1 MDLNDAPLF
10 VRIVQLGS
18 FAAAAAE
25 LGVQRSSVSRSV
37 TRLEESLGV
46 RLLQRT
52 TRQLALTD
60 AGQVFFE
67 QVRGAVASLD
77 DAVNAVREF
86 GGEPR
91 GSVRLTAPGDV
102 QTLGLAEAMT
112 RFSRKY
118 PGIHVELHLTGRMV
132 DLVREGFDLAIRAG
146 RLTDSALVAR
156 KIGPSWLA
164 LFAAPSYLKRA
175 GTPKT
180 IDELEKHDSLL
191 FRTRAST
198 LALTLTG
205 PAGEVSA
212 QLRGPMS
219 ADDMSFLYHACIAG
233 AGLALLPVELARGAV
248 LSGSLTRVLPGYY
261 VGGGSVYIVMPS
273 AALVPSRVALLRD
286 HLFEHIKAVMED
298 ARKDC
303 AGVEKPCDEA
313 AAHRPQGADA
323 SGAPPSGVPPS
334 GRAASGDPLP
344 GAPASAGAGPV
355 GSSTANTTELSTG
368 KPGPGASV

>member
-1 MDLNDAPLF
+1 MDFNDAPVF

-37 TRLEESLGV
+37 ARLEASLGV

-67 QVRGAVASLD
+67 QVRGAVASVN

-91 GSVRLTAPGDV
+91 GSVRITVPGEV
-102 QTLGLAEAMT
+102 QTLGLADAIT

-118 PGIHVELHLTGRMV
+118 PAVHVELHLTGRIV
-132 DLVREGFDLAIRAG
+132 DLVREGFDLAVRAG
-146 RLTDSALVAR
+146 RLADSALVAR
-156 KIGPSWLA
+156 KIAPSWLA

-175 GTPKT
+175 GVPRAVA
-180 IDELEKHDSLL
+180 DLEQHDSLL

-198 LALTLTG
+198 TTLTLTG
-205 PAGEVSA
+205 PEGDVSA
-212 QLRGPMS
+212 QLKGPIS
-219 ADDMSFLYHACIAG
+219 ADDMSFLHSACIAG

-248 LSGSLTRVLPGYY
+248 LAGSLARVLPGYY
-261 VGGGSVYIVMPS
+261 VGGGSVYIMMPS
-273 AALVPSRVALLRD
+273 GALVPSRVALLRD
-286 HLFEHIKAVMED
+286 HLIDHIKRVMEE
-298 ARKDC
+298 AQKDC
-303 AGVEKPCDEA
+303 AGVKK
-313 AAHRPQGADA
+313 RG
-323 SGAPPSGVPPS
+323 G
-334 GRAASGDPLP
+334 
-344 GAPASAGAGPV
+344 
-355 GSSTANTTELSTG
+355 
-368 KPGPGASV
+368 

>member
-37 TRLEESLGV
+37 ARLEESLGV

-91 GSVRLTAPGDV
+91 GSVRLTAPGDM
-102 QTLGLAEAMT
+102 QTLGLADAMT

-118 PGIHVELHLTGRMV
+118 PGIHVELHLTGRVV
-132 DLVREGFDLAIRAG
+132 DLVREGFDLAVRAG

-156 KIGPSWLA
+156 KIGASWLA

-175 GTPKT
+175 GVPKAVR
-180 IDELEKHDSLL
+180 DVEEHDSVL
-191 FRTRAST
+191 FRTRANT
-198 LALTLTG
+198 QTLTLTG
-205 PAGEVSA
+205 PDGDVSVP
-212 QLRGPMS
+212 LKGPIS

-233 AGLALLPVELARGAV
+233 AGLAVLPMELARGAV
-248 LSGSLTRVLPGYY
+248 LAGSLVRVLPGYY
-261 VGGGSVYIVMPS
+261 AGGGSIYIVMPS

-286 HLFEHIKAVMED
+286 HLFDHIERVMEE
-298 ARKDC
+298 ARQDC
-303 AGVEKPCDEA
+303 AGCGEGVA
-313 AAHRPQGADA
+313 NTRPSADA
-323 SGAPPSGVPPS
+323 ARPIGSPDLPP
-334 GRAASGDPLP
+334 
-344 GAPASAGAGPV
+344 
-355 GSSTANTTELSTG
+355 
-368 KPGPGASV
+368 